1 MNKILRYSLLV
12 AIAMMSSFSFAQ
24 TKFNFDD
31 AKTMFGLP
39 GESSGSGK
47 DYVATGD
54 FKEDKTATIDG
65 IGITVSASPS
75 EAKNRNR
82 VWYKYPKLRMY
93 SGTMT
98 IKAPEGKKLKN
109 IEFQLG
115 SKAEYAKWGKGNSV
129 NNGTLTPFVENKTKM
144 VTWTGDAESVVLS
157 VSANT
162 QFSAIIVTL
171 DSSTGINNVETTTAN
186 ANAPVYNLAGQR
198 VDSNYKG
205 VVIKKGKK
213 YMQ

>member
-65 IGITVSASPS
+65 ISITVSVGKGKIP
-75 EAKNRNR
+75 NR

-98 IKAPEGKKLKN
+98 IKAPEGKKLKS

-115 SKAEYAKWGKGNSV
+115 SKAEYAKWGKGNLV
-129 NNGTLTPFVENKTKM
+129 NQGTLTPFVEKQTNK
-144 VTWTGDAESVVLS
+144 VTWTGGAESVILS
-157 VSANT
+157 VSAST

-171 DSSTGINNVETTTAN
+171 DSSTGINNVETTTVN

>member
-65 IGITVSASPS
+65 ISITVSVGKGKIP
-75 EAKNRNR
+75 NR

-98 IKAPEGKKLKN
+98 IKAPEGKKLKS

-115 SKAEYAKWGKGNSV
+115 SKAEYAKWGKGNLV
-129 NNGTLTPFVENKTKM
+129 NQGTLTPFVEKQTNK
-144 VTWTGDAESVVLS
+144 VTWTGGAESVILS
-157 VSANT
+157 VSAST

>member
-54 FKEDKTATIDG
+54 FKEDKAATIDG
-65 IGITVSASPS
+65 ISITVSVGKGKIP
-75 EAKNRNR
+75 NR

-98 IKAPEGKKLKN
+98 IKAPEGKKLKS

-115 SKAEYAKWGKGNSV
+115 SKAEYAKWGKGNLV
-129 NNGTLTPFVENKTKM
+129 NQGTLTPFVEKQTNK
-144 VTWTGDAESVVLS
+144 VTWTGGAESVILS
-157 VSANT
+157 VSAST

>member
-65 IGITVSASPS
+65 IGITVSVGKGKIP
-75 EAKNRNR
+75 NR

-98 IKAPEGKKLKN
+98 IKAPEGKKLKS

-115 SKAEYAKWGKGNSV
+115 SKAEYAKWGKGNLV
-129 NNGTLTPFVENKTKM
+129 NQGTLTPFVEKQTNK
-144 VTWTGDAESVVLS
+144 VIWTGGAESVILS
-157 VSANT
+157 VSAST

-171 DSSTGINNVETTTAN
+171 DSSTGINNVETTTVN

>member
-65 IGITVSASPS
+65 ISITVSVGKGKIP
-75 EAKNRNR
+75 NR

-98 IKAPEGKKLKN
+98 IKAPEGKKLKS

-115 SKAEYAKWGKGNSV
+115 SKAEYAKWGKGNLV
-129 NNGTLTPFVENKTKM
+129 NQGTLTPFVEKRTNK
-144 VTWTGDAESVVLS
+144 VTWTGGAESVILS
-157 VSANT
+157 VSAST

>member
-65 IGITVSASPS
+65 ISITVSVGKGKIP
-75 EAKNRNR
+75 NR
-82 VWYKYPKLRMY
+82 VWYKYPKLRVY

-98 IKAPEGKKLKN
+98 IKAPEGKKLKS

-115 SKAEYAKWGKGNSV
+115 SKAEYAKWGKGNLV
-129 NNGTLTPFVENKTKM
+129 NQGTLTPFVEKQTNK
-144 VTWTGDAESVVLS
+144 VTWTGGAESVILS
-157 VSANT
+157 VSAST

>member
-65 IGITVSASPS
+65 ISITVSVGKGKIP
-75 EAKNRNR
+75 NR

-98 IKAPEGKKLKN
+98 IKAPEGKKLKS

-115 SKAEYAKWGKGNSV
+115 SKAEYAKWGKGNLV
-129 NNGTLTPFVENKTKM
+129 NQGTLTPFLEKQTNK
-144 VTWTGDAESVVLS
+144 VTWTGGAESVILS
-157 VSANT
+157 VSAST

>member
-65 IGITVSASPS
+65 ISITVSVGKGKIP
-75 EAKNRNR
+75 NR

-98 IKAPEGKKLKN
+98 IKAPEGKKLKS

-115 SKAEYAKWGKGNSV
+115 SKAEYAKWGKGNLV
-129 NNGTLTPFVENKTKM
+129 NQGTLTPFVEKQTNK
-144 VTWTGDAESVVLS
+144 VTWTGGAESVILS
-157 VSANT
+157 VSAST

-186 ANAPVYNLAGQR
+186 ANVPVYNLAGQR

>member
-65 IGITVSASPS
+65 ISITVSVGKGKIP
-75 EAKNRNR
+75 NR

-98 IKAPEGKKLKN
+98 IKAPEGKKLKS

-115 SKAEYAKWGKGNSV
+115 SKAEYAKWGKGNLV
-129 NNGTLTPFVENKTKM
+129 NQGTLTPFVEKQTNKI
-144 VTWTGDAESVVLS
+144 TWTGGAESVILS
-157 VSANT
+157 VSAST

-171 DSSTGINNVETTTAN
+171 DSSTGINNVETTT